1 MVRIWPFVA
10 LLLAAAAGVAL
21 GIGGYRQL
29 RTADE
34 SLSLTMEQF
43 ERPRPLPQVALTD
56 HQGQPFGRDQLLG
69 HWTLL
74 FAGYSYCPDVCPTTL
89 AQLAG
94 IYGELTEALPGLQV
108 VMLSVDPARDGDG
121 RLASY
126 VPAFHPQFVGVSG
139 PHPQLLQLTR
149 AIGLVYAMV
158 DDPGG
163 SERYLVDHSA
173 SLVVIDPQGQALG
186 RFAPSTQVGT
196 AGLFDSQQLLRE
208 LPLLANR

>member
-1 MVRIWPFVA
+1 MARVWPFAA
-10 LLLAAAAGVAL
+10 LLLAAAIGVAL

-29 RTADE
+29 TAADVP
-34 SLSLTMEQF
+34 LNLTMEQF
-43 ERPRPLPQVALTD
+43 ARPRPVPEVALTD
-56 HQGQPFGRDQLLG
+56 HQGQPFGREQLFG

-94 IYGELTEALPGLQV
+94 IYGELSAAVPGLRV
-108 VMLSVDPARDGDG
+108 VMVSVDPARDGDG
-121 RLASY
+121 RLANY
-126 VPAFHPQFVGVSG
+126 VPAFHPQFVGVTGS
-139 PHPQLLQLTR
+139 HPQLLQLTR

-173 SLVVIDPQGQALG
+173 SLVVIDPQGRALG
-186 RFAPSTQVGT
+186 RFAPSTQAGA

-208 LPLLANR
+208 LPQLANR